1 MSALFDQHLGMLE
14 GAIAAIAARHHFTPF
29 TESPGRRHHPPGAK
43 QAGLDAFESLLG
55 RPFPLSLPGEV
66 GRVGAERSPYTGM
79 PLEIDYPAVEVDALY
94 EGMLAAWPA
103 WKSAPP
109 RARVG
114 VCLEIL
120 DRLHRGTFENAFAT
134 MHTAG
139 QGFLLAFAGSGANA
153 LDRGLEGLAH
163 AHEAM
168 ARIPEQAIFS
178 RRFGPGEPVRLLKR
192 FRIVPVGITVVISCG
207 SYPAWNAYPAI
218 FASLACGN
226 PVVVKPHPD
235 AILPM
240 AIAVRTGRQVLAE
253 SGFDPNLLT
262 LAADTRDDP
271 ITLTLLDHPQ
281 TAIVDFTGS
290 QRFGAHIEARCRH
303 AQVYTETAGCNA
315 VVVES
320 TDDSAAM
327 FAALAGGLCA
337 FSGQMCTTAQ
347 NIFVPADGVKTE
359 AGRLSPEAFERRL
372 VAAVDALL
380 ADPSHAAGLCGAI
393 QGADI
398 LPRIAAL
405 SRAHAGAIVR
415 PSSALVHPEFP
426 NARTATPLILRADI
440 GDRSLYGQEHFGPI
454 SFVITATDRTQALQ
468 RAAEDARLH
477 GAIACYAYSTDVGFC
492 EAIVDAFAAAG
503 ASVGINLLR
512 QLPINYAASYS
523 DFHVTGLNPAGNA
536 CLTDIAFVAR
546 RFRIVQSKRE
556 L

>member
-1 MSALFDQHLGMLE
+1 
-14 GAIAAIAARHHFTPF
+14 
-29 TESPGRRHHPPGAK
+29 
-43 QAGLDAFESLLG
+43 
-55 RPFPLSLPGEV
+55 
-66 GRVGAERSPYTGM
+66 
-79 PLEIDYPAVEVDALY
+79 
-94 EGMLAAWPA
+94 
-103 WKSAPP
+103 
-109 RARVG
+109 
-114 VCLEIL
+114 
-120 DRLHRGTFENAFAT
+120 

-168 ARIPEQAIFS
+168 ARIPAQAIFS
-178 RRFGPGEPVRLLKR
+178 RQFGPGEPVRLLKR

-240 AIAVRTGRQVLAE
+240 AMAVQTGRQVLTE
-253 SGFDPNLLT
+253 CGLDPNLLT
-262 LAADTRDDP
+262 LAADTRDAP
-271 ITLTLLDHPQ
+271 ITFELLDHPQ

-290 QRFGAHIEARCRH
+290 QRFGALIEARCRH

-320 TDDSAAM
+320 TDDAAAM

-347 NIFVPADGVKTE
+347 NIFVPADGVATE
-359 AGRLSPEAFERRL
+359 AGRLSPAVFEQRL
-372 VAAVDALL
+372 AAAVDAVLL
-380 ADPSHAAGLCGAI
+380 DPRRAAGMCGAI
-393 QGADI
+393 QGIDI

-405 SRAHAGAIVR
+405 SQAHADAIVR
-415 PSSALVHPEFP
+415 PSGALVHPDYP
-426 NARTATPLILRADI
+426 KARTATPLILRADI
-440 GDRSLYGQEHFGPI
+440 ADRALYGQEHFGPI
-454 SFVITATDRTQALQ
+454 SFVITATDRDHALR

-477 GAIACYAYSTDVGFC
+477 GAIACYAYSTDPDFC
-492 EAIVDAFAAAG
+492 DSIADAFAAAG